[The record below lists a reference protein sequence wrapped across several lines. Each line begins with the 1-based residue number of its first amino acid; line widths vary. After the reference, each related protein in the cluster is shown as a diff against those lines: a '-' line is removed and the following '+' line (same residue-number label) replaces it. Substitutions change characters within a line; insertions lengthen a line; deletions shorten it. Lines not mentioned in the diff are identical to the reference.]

1 MAFIFFIF
9 RFSGRRQTMLSQPQ
23 SQENL
28 FIYIIYTY
36 ICIYTYINLC
46 WAQCISVHTCV
57 CVCVYLTKPQITG
70 LTNYFCFLLASGP
83 SSQNCDP
90 VRIWS
95 IRALWTVG
103 KSVGKIKRNKT
114 NCSWGKKK
122 SCEISSIRLVE
133 LSIWFIWIW
142 QNLRFIYTTSGI
154 IYFIGIN
161 STEYLTYLWK
171 LKKYSKLGKK
181 YA

>member
-1 MAFIFFIF
+1 MISNLGLCRWKEQKGQRFSHLIEILDDILFIFCIF

-23 SQENL
+23 SQRNL
-28 FIYIIYTY
+28 FVYIIYTY
-36 ICIYTYINLC
+36 ICIYTHINLC
-46 WAQCISVHTCV
+46 WAQCISV

-70 LTNYFCFLLASGP
+70 LTNYFCFLLPSGT

-114 NCSWGKKK
+114 NCSWEKKIMWNIK
-122 SCEISSIRLVE
+122 
-133 LSIWFIWIW
+133 
-142 QNLRFIYTTSGI
+142 YTTSGI
-154 IYFIGIN
+154 IYLIYMNLTKFKI
-161 STEYLTYLWK
+161 YLHD
-171 LKKYSKLGKK
+171 
-181 YA
+181 